1 MNQSGMSIVSVHI
14 AFNRLTHQ
22 PAPEG
27 PAMITEM
34 GTERESTFQPLTQ
47 TEQLLIGS
55 APVAYFEAEWTGNA
69 WNLIRILP
77 QQQVVAEEG
86 ANGFKQ

>member
-1 MNQSGMSIVSVHI
+1 MSVVSVHI
-14 AFNRLTHQ
+14 AFNRFTHE

-34 GTERESTFQPLTQ
+34 GTERESTFQPLTE

-55 APVAYFEAEWTGNA
+55 APVAYFEAEWMGNA

-77 QQQVVAEEG
+77 SHQAAADDDATGVTH
-86 ANGFKQ
+86 

>member
-1 MNQSGMSIVSVHI
+1 MSIVTVHI
-14 AFNRLTHQ
+14 AFNRLTHE

-27 PAMITEM
+27 PAMITEI
-34 GTERESTFQPLTQ
+34 GTERESTFQPLTE

-77 QQQVVAEEG
+77 RHQAAIDDDTVGVPQ
-86 ANGFKQ
+86 